1 MHMYTELNAFP
12 TKISIAAGGRDLID
26 QSASERYARTER
38 AKELAHITEYLDS
51 IIVTRRPSD
60 QSCIMNGIIYYVG

>member
-1 MHMYTELNAFP
+1 MLSPPKFP
-12 TKISIAAGGRDLID
+12 LPQEGRDLID